1 MSNSSFKFLPG
12 FVKLFS
18 ASFNLSNARVL
29 SFAPKLISFIAATT
43 YYTATAYC
51 LALIE
56 INLLFFK
63 LFDECYSTY
72 VLLALIALKF
82 IVNC

>member
-1 MSNSSFKFLPG
+1 MLSNSSFKFLHG
-12 FVKLFS
+12 FVKLLS
-18 ASFNLSNARVL
+18 VGFNLSNARVL

-43 YYTATAYC
+43 CCTATACY

-63 LFDECYSTY
+63 LLMGAIKLMY
-72 VLLALIALKF
+72 
-82 IVNC
+82 